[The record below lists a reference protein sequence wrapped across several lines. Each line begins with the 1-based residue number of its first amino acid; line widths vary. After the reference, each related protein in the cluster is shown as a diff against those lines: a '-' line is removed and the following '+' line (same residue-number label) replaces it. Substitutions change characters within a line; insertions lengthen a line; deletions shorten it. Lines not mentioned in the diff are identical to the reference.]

1 MKECGLDVPPFLRV
15 NKLSFVGMIADSFV
29 EKVCTYHAYIVSK
42 IEKEMG
48 HVSSEKKPTIEQTAS
63 EGHQWFF
70 NLARNPA
77 PVGGFDNTNCTIYN
91 SKY

>member
-48 HVSSEKKPTIEQTAS
+48 HVSKRKK
-63 EGHQWFF
+63 
-70 NLARNPA
+70 NLPSSRQHPK
-77 PVGGFDNTNCTIYN
+77 DTNGSSN
-91 SKY
+91 